1 MGLLRLLLALSVVL
15 GHASNHTIYGFELI
29 NGAFAVE
36 AFFMLSGFY
45 MALVL
50 DHTYR
55 GADAYWVFIQNRVMR
70 LYPMYWLILILM
82 IPLVLIG
89 SWYVELPQPRPDV
102 IVNYTFLIPELLDF
116 PSVLLLL
123 VSQLTFFGQDLV
135 YFMIV
140 ESSGMFGIWD
150 AALHPNWV
158 ATGLPL
164 FRYLFVPQAWSLS
177 MEMLFYLLAP
187 MLVRRSTVTI
197 AVLTALSIGLRL
209 WMGYST
215 DLLAHSSWMYKFVP
229 IEFWTFTLGILM
241 YRAYQ
246 VFEARDYP
254 LNWSIGALAALLGVG
269 LLAVYIPFMNGRP
282 LFVVIAV
289 LVPLAFPIFNQQR
302 ELGPTLRRAIRID
315 RFVGDLS
322 YPVYISHIFV
332 LVGLYTLFPRT
343 LPSLGAHLTPVFV
356 ITSLV
361 FAAALVKFV
370 GDPIDRIRARNRDR
384 LGADVD
390 RAARRRETRA
400 DQRRGKRTAG
410 AGR

>member
-1 MGLLRLLLALSVVL
+1 MGLLRLLLALSVLL

-29 NGAFAVE
+29 NGALAVE

-70 LYPMYWLILILM
+70 LYPMYWLILVLM

-102 IVNYTFLIPELLDF
+102 SVNYTFLIPELIDF
-116 PSVLLLL
+116 PALLLL
-123 VSQLTFFGQDLV
+123 LFSQLKFFGQDLV

-140 ESSGMFGIWD
+140 EPSGMFGIWD

-158 ATGLPL
+158 TTGLPL

-197 AVLTALSIGLRL
+197 APLTALSLGLRL
-209 WMGYST
+209 WMGYA

-229 IEFWTFTLGILM
+229 IEF
-241 YRAYQ
+241 
-246 VFEARDYP
+246 
-254 LNWSIGALAALLGVG
+254 
-269 LLAVYIPFMNGRP
+269 
-282 LFVVIAV
+282 
-289 LVPLAFPIFNQQR
+289 
-302 ELGPTLRRAIRID
+302 
-315 RFVGDLS
+315 
-322 YPVYISHIFV
+322 
-332 LVGLYTLFPRT
+332 
-343 LPSLGAHLTPVFV
+343 
-356 ITSLV
+356 
-361 FAAALVKFV
+361 
-370 GDPIDRIRARNRDR
+370 
-384 LGADVD
+384 
-390 RAARRRETRA
+390 
-400 DQRRGKRTAG
+400 
-410 AGR
+410 